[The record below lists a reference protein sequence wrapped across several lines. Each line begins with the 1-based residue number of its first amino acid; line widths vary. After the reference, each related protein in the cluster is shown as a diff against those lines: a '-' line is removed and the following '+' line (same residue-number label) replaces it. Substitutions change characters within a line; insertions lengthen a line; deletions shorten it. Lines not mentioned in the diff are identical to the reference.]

1 MAVPTTSH
9 LDHLDEWARQL
20 YSAVVSDACDN
31 AMLRG
36 QTMRSGLWPV
46 ADKQKVLVGFARP
59 VRAAPVNAIPEQP
72 YAPEVSYVDS
82 LERGDVVVAST
93 SGSPWGFWGEL
104 FSTAATGRGARGA
117 VIDGLVRDQL
127 KIAELGFPVF
137 ASGARPAD
145 SLGRLSI
152 VEQDEPVDLK
162 GVLVERGDLI
172 VADID
177 GVTVVPSAHINAVIP
192 YAIDK
197 ANTEN
202 RARAQL
208 LKGAKLADVWE
219 RYRVL

>member
-1 MAVPTTSH
+1 MTMPTTSQ
-9 LDHLDEWARQL
+9 LDEWAQQL

-31 AMLRG
+31 AMLRN
-36 QTMRSGLWPV
+36 QTALSGLRPV
-46 ADKQKVLVGFARP
+46 GDQRKVLVGFARP
-59 VRAAPVNAIPEQP
+59 VRAAPVTAIPERP

-82 LERGDVVVAST
+82 LEPGDVVVAST
-93 SGSPWGFWGEL
+93 SGSKWGFWGEL

-137 ASGARPAD
+137 AAGGRPAD

-152 VEQDEPVDLK
+152 VEQDEPLDMR
-162 GVLVERGDLI
+162 GVRVERRDLV

-177 GVTVVPSAHINAVIP
+177 GITVVPHSYIDSVIP

-197 ANTEN
+197 ANVEN

-208 LKGAKLADVWE
+208 LGGAKLADVWE

>member
-1 MAVPTTSH
+1 MTVRSTSH

-31 AMLRG
+31 VMIRDRTA
-36 QTMRSGLWPV
+36 RSGLRPV
-46 ADKQKVLVGFARP
+46 ADQQRVLVGFARP

-82 LERGDVVVAST
+82 LEPGDVVVAST
-93 SGSPWGFWGEL
+93 SGSAWGFWGEL

-137 ASGARPAD
+137 ATGARPAD

-152 VEQDEPVDLK
+152 VEQDEPVDLR
-162 GVLVERGDLI
+162 GVRVERGDLV

-177 GVTVVPSAHINAVIP
+177 GITVVPKALIGSVIP

-202 RARAQL
+202 QVRAQL